1 MEDKYLM
8 ENILYTSKVLND
20 LYLHGVIE
28 SSNEKVTLLFNKV
41 IQETLKMHNEI
52 YKAMETAGLY
62 SSTNVDESKI
72 TKLKEKLEC
81 TCDECSLEEE

>member
-20 LYLHGVIE
+20 LYLHGTIE
-28 SSNEKVTLLFNKV
+28 SSTEKITLLFNKV

-52 YKAMETAGLY
+52 YKAMETAGFY
-62 SSTNVDESKI
+62 TVTNVDESKI
-72 TKLKEKLEC
+72 EQTKEKLEC
-81 TCDECSLEEE
+81 TCSECECEED